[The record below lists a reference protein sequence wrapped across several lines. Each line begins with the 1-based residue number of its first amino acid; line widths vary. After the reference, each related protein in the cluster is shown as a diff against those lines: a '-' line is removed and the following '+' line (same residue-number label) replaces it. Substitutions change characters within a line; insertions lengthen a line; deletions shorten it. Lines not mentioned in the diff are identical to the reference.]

1 MTKKRILPPEL
12 LAECAAA
19 HDLFLSKKNELK
31 LSQKKIADAAGMTPA
46 AVNLYFKGINPLNTK
61 FAAVLARMLDEPV
74 SAFSPR
80 LAEEI
85 ASLTG
90 GPPKAAAVSGASA
103 AEKVMEMIRKHAG
116 KNLDSDAQEKIA
128 AAALTAASEAQGKVI
143 QADFSGL
150 KARPEEIV
158 IRQYDVRASMGH
170 GQVPSDYNEVI
181 RNLIIRE
188 DVLREKGVSY
198 TSPHA
203 LAMITG
209 WGQSMEGTINDKD
222 PLIVDK
228 GINEFAGD
236 GIYVLTWFEH
246 LYIKRIQFLDAE
258 RFLLISDNPKHKD
271 QEARMEDVTIHAK
284 VLMIWNARKA

>member
-12 LAECAAA
+12 IAECAAA

-31 LSQKKIADAAGMTPA
+31 LSQKKIADEAGMTPA

-80 LAEEI
+80 LAGEI
-85 ASLTG
+85 AALTN
-90 GPPKAAAVSGASA
+90 GPVSAVAIGGASA

-116 KNLDSDAQEKIA
+116 KNLDAEAQEKIA

-150 KARPEEIV
+150 KARPGEIV

-170 GQVPSDYNEVI
+170 GQVPNDYNEVV
-181 RNLIIRE
+181 RNLIIHE
-188 DVLREKGVSY
+188 DVLREKSISY
-198 TSPHA
+198 TSPHS

-228 GINEFAGD
+228 GVNEFAGD
-236 GIYVLTWFEH
+236 GIYVLTWLEH
-246 LYIKRIQFLDAE
+246 LYIKRVQVKDAE
-258 RFLLISDNPKHKD
+258 RFWLISDNTKHKD
-271 QEARMEDVTIHAK
+271 QEARIEDVTIHAK

>member
-12 LAECAAA
+12 IAECAAA

-31 LSQKKIADAAGMTPA
+31 LSQKKIADEAGMTPA

-80 LAEEI
+80 LAGEI
-85 ASLTG
+85 ASLTSA
-90 GPPKAAAVSGASA
+90 PAKPSGAVASSA

-116 KNLDSDAQEKIA
+116 KNLDVDAQEKIA
-128 AAALTAASEAQGKVI
+128 AAALSAAGEAQGKVI

-170 GQVPSDYNEVI
+170 GQVPAEYNEVI

-188 DVLREKGVSY
+188 DVLREKGITY
-198 TSPHA
+198 TSPHS

-228 GINEFAGD
+228 GVNEYAGD
-236 GIYVLTWFEH
+236 GIYVLTWHEH
-246 LYIKRIQFLDAE
+246 LFIKRIQLLDSE
-258 RFLLISDNPKHKD
+258 RFLLVSDNPHVRD
-271 QEARMEDVTIHAK
+271 QEARIEDVTVHAK
-284 VLMIWNARKA
+284 VLLIWNARKA

>member
-12 LAECAAA
+12 IAECAAA
-19 HDLFLSKKNELK
+19 HNLFLSKKNELK
-31 LSQKKIADAAGMTPA
+31 LSQKKIADEAGMTPA

-61 FAAVLARMLDEPV
+61 FASVLSRMLDEPV
-74 SAFSPR
+74 ATFSPR
-80 LAEEI
+80 LADEI
-85 ASLTG
+85 AAMTSPSTK
-90 GPPKAAAVSGASA
+90 PTVSIGATA

-116 KNLDSDAQEKIA
+116 KNLDVDAQEKIA
-128 AAALTAASEAQGKVI
+128 AAALTAAGEAHGKVI

-158 IRQYDVRASMGH
+158 IRQYDVRAAMGH
-170 GQVPSDYNEVI
+170 GQVPSEYNEVI

-198 TSPHA
+198 TSPHS

-228 GINEFAGD
+228 GVSEFVGD
-236 GIYVLTWFEH
+236 GIYVLTWLDH
-246 LYIKRIQFLDAE
+246 LYIKRVQVMDAE
-258 RFLLISDNPKHKD
+258 RFWLISDNEKHKD
-271 QEARMEDVTIHAK
+271 QEARIEDVTIHAK

>member
-12 LAECAAA
+12 IAECAAA

-31 LSQKKIADAAGMTPA
+31 LSQKKIADEAGMTPA

-74 SAFSPR
+74 AAFSPR
-80 LAEEI
+80 LADEI
-85 ASLTG
+85 ASLTSS
-90 GPPKAAAVSGASA
+90 PAKPSGAVASSA
-103 AEKVMEMIRKHAG
+103 ADKVMEMIRKHAG
-116 KNLDSDAQEKIA
+116 KNLDVDAQEKIA
-128 AAALTAASEAQGKVI
+128 AAALSAAGEAHGKVI

-170 GQVPSDYNEVI
+170 GQVPAEYNEVI

-188 DVLREKGVSY
+188 DVLREKGITY
-198 TSPHA
+198 TSPHS

-228 GINEFAGD
+228 GINEYAGD
-236 GIYVLTWFEH
+236 GIYVLTWHEH
-246 LYIKRIQFLDAE
+246 LFIKRIQLLDSE
-258 RFLLISDNPKHKD
+258 RFLLVSDNPHVRD
-271 QEARMEDVTIHAK
+271 QEARIEDVTVHAK
-284 VLMIWNARKA
+284 VLLIWNARKA

>member
-12 LAECAAA
+12 IAECTAA

-31 LSQKKIADAAGMTPA
+31 LSQKKIADEAGMTPA

-85 ASLTG
+85 ASLTS
-90 GPPKAAAVSGASA
+90 PPAKAVATSGTSA

-116 KNLDSDAQEKIA
+116 KNLDADAQEKIA
-128 AAALTAASEAQGKVI
+128 TAALTAASEAQGKVI

-150 KARPEEIV
+150 KARPDEIV

-170 GQVPSDYNEVI
+170 GQVPNDYNEVI

-188 DVLREKGVSY
+188 DVLREKGVTY

-228 GINEFAGD
+228 GVNEYVGD
-236 GIYVLTWFEH
+236 GIYVLTWHEH
-246 LYIKRIQFLDAE
+246 LFIKRIQILDSE
-258 RFLLISDNPKHKD
+258 RFLLVSDNPNVRD
-271 QEARMEDVTIHAK
+271 QEARIEDVTVHAK

>member
-1 MTKKRILPPEL
+1 MTKKRILPQEL
-12 LAECAAA
+12 LDECAAA

-46 AVNLYFKGINPLNTK
+46 AVNLYFKGINPLNAK
-61 FAAVLARMLDEPV
+61 FATVLARMLDEPV

-85 ASLTG
+85 SLLTAPAVKPGQAG
-90 GPPKAAAVSGASA
+90 GSSA

-116 KNLDSDAQEKIA
+116 KSLDSDAQEKIA
-128 AAALTAASEAQGKVI
+128 AAAISAASEAQGKVV
-143 QADFSGL
+143 QANFSGL
-150 KARPEEIV
+150 KPRAEEIV

-170 GQVPSDYNEVI
+170 GQVPNDYNEVI

-198 TSPHA
+198 TSQNA

-228 GINEFAGD
+228 GVNEFAGD
-236 GIYVLTWFEH
+236 GVYVLTWLEH
-246 LYIKRIQFLDAE
+246 LFIKRIQLLDAE
-258 RFLLISDNPKHKD
+258 RFLLVSDNPNVRD
-271 QEARMEDVTIHAK
+271 QEARIDDVTIHAK
-284 VLMIWNARKA
+284 VLLIWNARKA

>member
-80 LAEEI
+80 LADEI
-85 ASLTG
+85 SSLTT
-90 GPPKAAAVSGASA
+90 GPAKATAINGVSA

-116 KNLDSDAQEKIA
+116 KSLDADAQEKIA

-150 KARPEEIV
+150 KAKSDEIV

-170 GQVPSDYNEVI
+170 GQVPNDYNEVI

-188 DVLREKGVSY
+188 DVLREKGVSF

-228 GINEFAGD
+228 GVNEFAGD
-236 GIYVLTWFEH
+236 GIYVLTWHEH
-246 LYIKRIQFLDAE
+246 LYIKRVQVMDAK
-258 RFLLISDNPKHKD
+258 RFWLISDNVKHKD
-271 QEARMEDVTIHAK
+271 QEARIEDVTIHAK

>member
-85 ASLTG
+85 SLLTTG
-90 GPPKAAAVSGASA
+90 PAKATAIPGVSA

-116 KNLDSDAQEKIA
+116 KSLDADAQEKIA

-150 KARPEEIV
+150 KARSDELV

-170 GQVPSDYNEVI
+170 GQVPNDYNEVI

-198 TSPHA
+198 TSPHS

-228 GINEFAGD
+228 GVNEFAGD
-236 GIYVLTWFEH
+236 GIYVLTWLEH

>member
-12 LAECAAA
+12 IAECAAA

-85 ASLTG
+85 SLLTTG
-90 GPPKAAAVSGASA
+90 PAKTTAVPGVSA

-116 KNLDSDAQEKIA
+116 KSLDADAQEKIA

-143 QADFSGL
+143 QVDFSGL
-150 KARPEEIV
+150 KARSDELV

-170 GQVPSDYNEVI
+170 GQVPNDYNEVI

-228 GINEFAGD
+228 GVNEFAGD
-236 GIYVLTWFEH
+236 GIYVLTWLEH